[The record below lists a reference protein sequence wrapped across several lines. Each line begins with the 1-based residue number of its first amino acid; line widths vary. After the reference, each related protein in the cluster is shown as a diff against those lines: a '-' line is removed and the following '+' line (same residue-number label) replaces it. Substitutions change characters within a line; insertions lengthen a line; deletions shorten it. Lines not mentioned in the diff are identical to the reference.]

1 MMETIDLAFL
11 WAGLIAFAVLFYTLL
26 DGFDLGIGVLF
37 PFMRDADQRGRMLS
51 SIAPVW
57 DGNETWLVLGGG
69 GLLAVFPLAYSIVLS
84 ALYAPIILMLLSL
97 VFRGVAFEFRWQTPR
112 ARKIWD
118 RAFALGSLG
127 AAVAQGLALGALA
140 QGIPVQGRAYAGGW
154 WDWLTPFSILT
165 AIGLTLGY
173 TLQGATWLIMKTD
186 GRLQRRAYDVAK
198 WLAPAFL
205 AAIGAVSL
213 WTVYLNPTYAANWFS
228 WPRILL
234 VAPVPLLVAAAGYV
248 LITGIAREQER
259 SPFLATQA
267 LFILGFIGLGVS
279 FYPYMVPISVTIWQ
293 AAAPDKSLA
302 FLLVGAA
309 PLLLMVLG
317 YTAYA
322 YWVFR
327 GKTPADHHGY

>member
-1 MMETIDLAFL
+1 MMGGLDLAFV
-11 WAGLIAFAVLFYTLL
+11 WAGLIAFAVLLYTLL
-26 DGFDLGIGVLF
+26 DGFNLGIGVLF
-37 PFMRDADQRGRMLS
+37 PFVRDGEQRGRMLS

-69 GLLAVFPLAYSIVLS
+69 GLLAVFPLAYSIILS

-127 AAVAQGLALGALA
+127 AAIAQGLALGALV
-140 QGIPVQGRAYAGGW
+140 QGIPVEGRAYAGGW

-173 TLQGATWLIMKTD
+173 ALQGATWLIMKTD
-186 GRLQRRAYDVAK
+186 GRLQRRAYDLAA

-213 WTVYLNPTYAANWFS
+213 WTLFLDARYAANWFS
-228 WPRILL
+228 WPRILFA
-234 VAPVPLLVAAAGYV
+234 APVPLLVAAAGYL
-248 LITGIAREQER
+248 LITGIAREKER
-259 SPFLATQA
+259 APYFATQA
-267 LFILGFIGLGVS
+267 LFVLGFAGLGIS
-279 FYPYMVPISVTIWQ
+279 FYPYMVPNSVTIWQ
-293 AAAPDKSLA
+293 ASSPDKSLS
-302 FLLVGAA
+302 FLLIGAA
-309 PLLLMVLG
+309 PLLVIILG
-317 YTAYA
+317 YTCYA

>member
-1 MMETIDLAFL
+1 MIDAIDLPL
-11 WAGLIAFAVLFYTLL
+11 VWAGLIAFAVLLYTLL
-26 DGFDLGIGVLF
+26 DGFDLGVGILF
-37 PFMRDADQRGRMLS
+37 PLMRDSDHRGRMLS

-69 GLLAVFPLAYSIVLS
+69 GLLAVFPLAYSIILS
-84 ALYAPIILMLLSL
+84 ALYAPIVLMLLSL

-112 ARKIWD
+112 AQKIWD

-127 AAVAQGLALGALA
+127 AAVAQGLALGALV
-140 QGIPVQGRAYAGGW
+140 QGVPVQGRAYSGGW

-165 AIGLTLGY
+165 AAGLALGY
-173 TLQGATWLIMKTD
+173 ALQGACWLILKTD
-186 GRLQRRAYDVAK
+186 GRLQRRAYDLAA

-213 WTVYLNPTYAANWFS
+213 WTVLLNPTYATNWFS
-228 WPRILL
+228 WPRIVL

-248 LITGIAREQER
+248 LMTGIAREKER

-279 FYPYMVPISVTIWQ
+279 FYPYMVPNSVTIWQ

-309 PLLLMVLG
+309 PLLVVILS
-317 YTAYA
+317 YTSYA